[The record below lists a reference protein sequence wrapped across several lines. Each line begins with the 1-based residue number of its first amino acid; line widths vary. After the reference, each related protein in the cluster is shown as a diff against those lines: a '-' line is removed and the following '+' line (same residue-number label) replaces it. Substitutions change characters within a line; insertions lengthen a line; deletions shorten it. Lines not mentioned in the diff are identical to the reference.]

1 MTADSNQS
9 LRGATEPRLHT
20 PIHNGKSR
28 MQEVADLAD
37 SIGSPLLP
45 WQRYVLDDFLSID
58 ENGKL
63 RRRLGGLLIARQNG
77 KTHLARML
85 ILWNLLQGKNV
96 LAMSSNRNMAL
107 DTFQKTAGLFEEH
120 KFLKD
125 QVKAIRYAN
134 GTEKILLKNGG
145 LYEVAAATRDGARG
159 KTVSG
164 LLFVDEL
171 REISE
176 DAWTAAR
183 PTTRAAGGQT
193 FTCSNAGDAFSS
205 VLNELR
211 ERSFD
216 YPPPEFAWY
225 EYSAPQFAKI
235 DDRNAWRQAN
245 PALGYLFDEEAIAE
259 SIATSSIESSRTETL
274 CQWVDSLAS
283 PWPVGSWEAIADK
296 DIKLQPG
303 AYTVFAFDKSPSGR
317 FASLV
322 GGWIME
328 NGKIGTSL
336 IQSWESTV
344 QVDDLKIAAD
354 IKGWCDKFKPR
365 VVCYDKYATQSIA
378 ERLSRS
384 GVITEDVSG
393 AQFYQ
398 ACGDLLDSIVNMR
411 MLHSGQD
418 AMDRQMNNV
427 AAKTNDSGWRI
438 VKRKSAGD
446 VSAPIALAMVVH
458 KLLLPQAKP
467 AIYIDTF

>member
-1 MTADSNQS
+1 MQTDSNQS
-9 LRGATEPRLHT
+9 LRGAIEPRIHT
-20 PIHNGKSR
+20 PIHTGQSR

-37 SIGSPLLP
+37 MMDMPLLP

-58 ENGKL
+58 ENGKF
-63 RRRLGGLLIARQNG
+63 RRKIGGLLIARQNG

-85 ILWNLLQGKNV
+85 IVWKLLQGEKI

-107 DTFQKTAGLFEEH
+107 DTFQKVAGVFEEFP
-120 KFLKD
+120 FLKQ

-134 GTEKILLKNGG
+134 GTEKILLNNGG
-145 LYEVAAATRDGARG
+145 LYEVAAATRDGSRG
-159 KTVSG
+159 KTVDF
-164 LLFVDEL
+164 LYIDEL

-183 PTTRAAGGQT
+183 PTTRARPNSQT
-193 FTCSNAGDAFSS
+193 FTTSNAGDAFST
-205 VLNELR
+205 VLNDMR
-211 ERSFD
+211 ERAFD

-235 DDRNAWRQAN
+235 DDRKAWAQAN
-245 PALGYLFDEEAIAE
+245 PALGYLFDESAIAE
-259 SIATSSIESSRTETL
+259 SVATNSVESTRTETL

-283 PWPVGSWEAIADK
+283 PWPNGSWEAIGEK
-296 DIKLQPG
+296 DLTIREG
-303 AYTVFAFDKSPSGR
+303 AYTIFAFDKAPSGR

-328 NGKIGTSL
+328 DGRIGVAV
-336 IQSWESTV
+336 IQTWENSV

-354 IKGWCDKFKPR
+354 IKGWIDKFKPR
-365 VVCYDKYATQSIA
+365 LTCYDKYATQTIA
-378 ERLSRS
+378 DRLSRA
-384 GVITEDVSG
+384 GIMVEDVSG

-411 MLHSGQD
+411 MAHPMQPELD
-418 AMDRQMNNV
+418 KQMNNV

-458 KLLLPQAKP
+458 QLLKPIAKP
-467 AIYIDTF
+467 AIYSLE

>member
-1 MTADSNQS
+1 MTTNQGDA
-9 LRGATEPRLHT
+9 LRGATEPRIHT
-20 PIHNGKSR
+20 PIHSGKSR

-37 SIGSPLLP
+37 SIKMPLLP
-45 WQRYVLDDFLSID
+45 YQRYVLDDFLSVD
-58 ENGKL
+58 ETGNF
-63 RRRLGGLLIARQNG
+63 RRKIGGLLIARQNG

-85 ILWNLLQGKNV
+85 IIWKLLQGQKV

-107 DTFQKTAGLFEEH
+107 DTFQKVAGVFEEFP
-120 KFLKD
+120 FLKS

-134 GTEKILLKNGG
+134 GTEKILLNNGG

-159 KTVSG
+159 KTVDF
-164 LLFVDEL
+164 LYVDEL

-176 DAWTAAR
+176 EAWTAAR
-183 PTTRAAGGQT
+183 PTTRARPNSQT
-193 FTCSNAGDAFSS
+193 FTTSNAGDAFST
-205 VLNELR
+205 VLNDMR
-211 ERSFD
+211 ERAFD

-235 DDRNAWRQAN
+235 DDRSAWAKAN
-245 PALGYLFDEEAIAE
+245 PALGYLFDEFAIAE
-259 SIATSSIESSRTETL
+259 SIATSSIESTRTETL

-283 PWPVGSWEAIADK
+283 PFPNGAWEAIANK
-296 DIKLQPG
+296 DIKLQQG
-303 AYTVFAFDKSPSGR
+303 AYTVFAFDKAPSGR

-328 NGKIGTSL
+328 DGKIGTAL

-365 VVCYDKYATQSIA
+365 LVCYDKYATQTIA
-378 ERLSRS
+378 ERLSRA
-384 GVITEDVSG
+384 GVPTEDVSG
-393 AQFYQ
+393 AKFYQ

-411 MLHSGQD
+411 MYHSAQES
-418 AMDRQMNNV
+418 MDKQINNV

-458 KLLLPQAKP
+458 QLILPVAKP
-467 AIYIDTF
+467 AIFS

>member
-1 MTADSNQS
+1 
-9 LRGATEPRLHT
+9 
-20 PIHNGKSR
+20 
-28 MQEVADLAD
+28 
-37 SIGSPLLP
+37 
-45 WQRYVLDDFLSID
+45 
-58 ENGKL
+58 
-63 RRRLGGLLIARQNG
+63 
-77 KTHLARML
+77 
-85 ILWNLLQGKNV
+85 
-96 LAMSSNRNMAL
+96 MAL

-145 LYEVAAATRDGARG
+145 LYEVAAATRDGSRG

-176 DAWTAAR
+176 EAWTAAR

-205 VLNELR
+205 VLNNLR
-211 ERSFD
+211 EMAMD

-235 DDRNAWRQAN
+235 DDKKAWQAAN
-245 PALGYLFDEEAIAE
+245 PALGYLFDEGAIAE
-259 SIATSSIESSRTETL
+259 SIATNSVESTRTETL

-283 PWPVGSWEAIADK
+283 PWPVGAWEAIADK
-296 DIKLQPG
+296 DIKLQKG
-303 AYTVFAFDKSPSGR
+303 AYTVFAFDKAPSGR

-328 NGKIGTSL
+328 DGKIGIAL
-336 IQSWESTV
+336 IQSWESSV
-344 QVDDLKIAAD
+344 QVDDLKIAAN

-365 VVCYDKYATQSIA
+365 LVCYDKYATQSIA

-384 GVITEDVSG
+384 GVPTEDVSG
-393 AQFYQ
+393 AKFYQ

-411 MLHSGQD
+411 MLHSAQPE
-418 AMDRQMNNV
+418 MDKQMNNV

-458 KLLLPQAKP
+458 QLIMPQAKP
-467 AIYIDTF
+467 AIYLVQ

>member
-1 MTADSNQS
+1 MTTNENNP
-9 LRGATEPRLHT
+9 LRGLTEPRIHT
-20 PIHNGKSR
+20 PIHTGVSR

-37 SIGSPLLP
+37 SIEMPLLP
-45 WQRYVLDDFLSID
+45 WQRYVLDDYLSVN
-58 ENGKL
+58 ESGQF
-63 RRRLGGLLIARQNG
+63 RRKVGGLLIARQNG

-85 ILWNLLQGKNV
+85 ILWKLLQGQKV

-107 DTFQKTAGLFEEH
+107 DTFQKVAGVFEEFP
-120 KFLKD
+120 FLKQ

-134 GTEKILLKNGG
+134 GTEKILLNNGG
-145 LYEVAAATRDGARG
+145 LYEVAAATRDGSRG
-159 KTVSG
+159 KTVDF
-164 LLFVDEL
+164 LYIDEL

-183 PTTRAAGGQT
+183 PTTRARPNSQT
-193 FTCSNAGDAFSS
+193 FTTSNAGDAFST
-205 VLNELR
+205 VLNDMR
-211 ERSFD
+211 ERAFD

-235 DDRNAWRQAN
+235 DDRKAWRAAN
-245 PALGYLFDEEAIAE
+245 PALGYLFDESAIAE
-259 SIATSSIESSRTETL
+259 SVATNSIESTRTETL

-283 PWPVGSWEAIADK
+283 PWPNGAWEAIADK
-296 DIKLQPG
+296 NIQLNAG
-303 AYTVFAFDKSPSGR
+303 AYTVFAFDKAPSGR

-328 NGKIGTSL
+328 DGKIGTSL
-336 IQSWESTV
+336 IQSWESSV

-354 IKGWCDKFKPR
+354 IKGWCDKFRPKL
-365 VVCYDKYATQSIA
+365 VCYDKYATQTIA

-384 GVITEDVSG
+384 GVPTEDVSG

-398 ACGDLLDSIVNMR
+398 ACGDLLDSIVNQR
-411 MLHSGQD
+411 MLHNGSD
-418 AMDRQMNNV
+418 AMDKQMNNV

-458 KLLLPQAKP
+458 QLIKPQSKP
-467 AIYIDTF
+467 AIYFSE

>member
-1 MTADSNQS
+1 MTTNETNP
-9 LRGATEPRLHT
+9 LRGLTEPRIHT
-20 PIHNGKSR
+20 PIHTGVSR

-37 SIGSPLLP
+37 SIEMPLLP
-45 WQRYVLDDFLSID
+45 WQRYVLDDYLSVN
-58 ENGKL
+58 ESGQF
-63 RRRLGGLLIARQNG
+63 RRKVGGLLIARQNG

-85 ILWNLLQGKNV
+85 ILWKLLQGQKV

-107 DTFQKTAGLFEEH
+107 DTFQKVAGVFEEFP
-120 KFLKD
+120 FLK
-125 QVKAIRYAN
+125 QHVKAIRYAN
-134 GTEKILLKNGG
+134 GTEKILLNNGG
-145 LYEVAAATRDGARG
+145 LYEVAAATRDGSRG
-159 KTVSG
+159 KTVDF
-164 LLFVDEL
+164 LYIDEL

-183 PTTRAAGGQT
+183 PTTRARPNSQT
-193 FTCSNAGDAFSS
+193 FTTSNAGDAFST
-205 VLNELR
+205 VLNDMR
-211 ERSFD
+211 ERAFD

-235 DDRNAWRQAN
+235 DDRKAWQAAN
-245 PALGYLFDEEAIAE
+245 PALGYLFDESAIAE
-259 SIATSSIESSRTETL
+259 SVATNSIESTRTETL

-283 PWPVGSWEAIADK
+283 PWPNGAWEAIADK
-296 DIKLQPG
+296 NIQLNAG
-303 AYTVFAFDKSPSGR
+303 AYTVFAFDKAPSGR

-328 NGKIGTSL
+328 DGKIGTSL
-336 IQSWESTV
+336 IQSWESSV

-354 IKGWCDKFKPR
+354 IKGWCDKFRPKL
-365 VVCYDKYATQSIA
+365 VCYDKYATQTIA

-384 GVITEDVSG
+384 GVPTEDVSG

-398 ACGDLLDSIVNMR
+398 ACGDLLDSIVNQR
-411 MLHSGQD
+411 MLHNGSD
-418 AMDRQMNNV
+418 AMDKQMNNV

-458 KLLLPQAKP
+458 QLIKPQSKP
-467 AIYIDTF
+467 AIYLPE

>member
-1 MTADSNQS
+1 MTTNQGDA
-9 LRGATEPRLHT
+9 LRGATEPRIHT
-20 PIHNGKSR
+20 PIHSGKSR

-37 SIGSPLLP
+37 SIKMPLLP
-45 WQRYVLDDFLSID
+45 YQRYVLDDFLSVD
-58 ENGKL
+58 ETGNF
-63 RRRLGGLLIARQNG
+63 RRKIGGLLIARQNG

-85 ILWNLLQGKNV
+85 IIWKLLQGQKV

-107 DTFQKTAGLFEEH
+107 DTFQKVAGVFEEFP
-120 KFLKD
+120 FLRS

-134 GTEKILLKNGG
+134 GTEKILLNNGG

-159 KTVSG
+159 KTVDF
-164 LLFVDEL
+164 LYVDEL

-176 DAWTAAR
+176 EAWTAAR
-183 PTTRAAGGQT
+183 PTTRARPNSQT
-193 FTCSNAGDAFSS
+193 FTTSNAGDAFST
-205 VLNELR
+205 VLNDMR
-211 ERSFD
+211 ERAFD

-235 DDRNAWRQAN
+235 DDRSAWAKAN
-245 PALGYLFDEEAIAE
+245 PALGYLFDEFAIAE
-259 SIATSSIESSRTETL
+259 SIATSSIESTRTETL

-283 PWPVGSWEAIADK
+283 PFPNGAWEAIANK
-296 DIKLQPG
+296 DIKLQQG
-303 AYTVFAFDKSPSGR
+303 AYTVFAFDKAPSGR

-328 NGKIGTSL
+328 DGKIGTAL

-365 VVCYDKYATQSIA
+365 LVCYDKYATQTIA
-378 ERLSRS
+378 ERLSRA
-384 GVITEDVSG
+384 GVPTEDVSG
-393 AQFYQ
+393 AKFYQ

-411 MLHSGQD
+411 MYHSAQES
-418 AMDRQMNNV
+418 MDKQINNV

-458 KLLLPQAKP
+458 QLILPVAKP
-467 AIYIDTF
+467 AIFS